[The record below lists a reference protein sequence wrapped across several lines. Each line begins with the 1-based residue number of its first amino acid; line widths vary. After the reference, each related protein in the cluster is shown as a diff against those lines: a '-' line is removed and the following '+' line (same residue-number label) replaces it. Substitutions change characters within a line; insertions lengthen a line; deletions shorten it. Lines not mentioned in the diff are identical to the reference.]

1 MPQEITTIPLSLPFR
16 MGSVNCYLV
25 KTDTGFVLI
34 DTGSS
39 NKRTELENELISAGC
54 KPAHLKLILL
64 THGDFDHTGNAAYL
78 RQTFGAKIAM
88 HKDDAA
94 MAEHGDMFAN
104 RKSPNLLLRM
114 IAPLIP
120 ILVGF
125 GRSNRFKPDFY
136 VGEGD
141 DFSGHGFAA
150 RVLSIPGHSKGSIG
164 ILTASG
170 DLFCGDL
177 LANYGEPAL
186 SSIMD
191 DLAAA
196 RASVERLTS
205 LEVHTVYPG
214 HGKPFA
220 LSVNL
225 WPEQVHRE
233 KP

>member
-1 MPQEITTIPLSLPFR
+1 

-25 KTDTGFVLI
+25 KTNTGFVLI

-39 NKRTELENELISAGC
+39 NKRTELENELASAGC
-54 KPAHLKLILL
+54 KPANLKLILL

-78 RQTFGAKIAM
+78 RRTFGAKIAM

-94 MAEHGDMFAN
+94 MAEHGDMFSN
-104 RKSPNLLLRM
+104 RKSANRLLRM
-114 IAPLIP
+114 MAPLIP
-120 ILVGF
+120 ILFGF
-125 GRSNRFKPDFY
+125 GTSNRFKPDFY

-141 DFSGHGFAA
+141 NLSEHGFDA

-177 LANYGEPAL
+177 LDNSNKPAL
-186 SSIMD
+186 NSIID
-191 DLAAA
+191 DLVAAQ
-196 RASVERLTS
+196 ASVERLAN

-220 LSVNL
+220 LAEFL
-225 WPEQVHRE
+225 KDWPIDLKE
-233 KP
+233 KRNA